1 MLNVMDL
8 RIKINKLTECSVNR
22 TVPSDSEVS
31 IGISQPAVVFD
42 NFERNSLF
50 STSFRIVAYRQY
62 KKENI
67 IYLSNRKAT

>member
-42 NFERNSLF
+42 NFERNGLF
-50 STSFRIVAYRQY
+50 STSFRIMTWRQY
-62 KKENI
+62 KEGNI
-67 IYLSNRKAT
+67 ISLSNRKAT